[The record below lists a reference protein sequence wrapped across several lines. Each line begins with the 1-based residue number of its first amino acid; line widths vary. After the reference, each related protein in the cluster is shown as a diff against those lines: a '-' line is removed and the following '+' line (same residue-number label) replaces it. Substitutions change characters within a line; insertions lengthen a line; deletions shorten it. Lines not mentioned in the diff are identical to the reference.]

1 MSDIDTAATLALPE
15 PDIIPSEPGV
25 SASPG
30 PAETEPEPSTED
42 TAASTAVAVDDR
54 AGLDA
59 FALPALTIGRAL
71 RYRLPDNAM
80 LSQESQLCARRAAT
94 LFINYVIFTAM
105 ELSPGRVSPSPA
117 SIVAALRDMKLD
129 SIAASV
135 EYALAHNF
143 EGPGLRPAA
152 TGGSSATTAPLR
164 ENDSEDELD
173 LDTEMGA
180 SEELMHA
187 LRPDLARF
195 AFASEDVRMSDA
207 SGDDDDDDEHPL
219 FETQL

>member
-71 RYRLPDNAM
+71 RYRVRNIAPSLHLLP
-80 LSQESQLCARRAAT
+80 
-94 LFINYVIFTAM
+94 
-105 ELSPGRVSPSPA
+105 
-117 SIVAALRDMKLD
+117 
-129 SIAASV
+129 
-135 EYALAHNF
+135 
-143 EGPGLRPAA
+143 
-152 TGGSSATTAPLR
+152 
-164 ENDSEDELD
+164 
-173 LDTEMGA
+173 
-180 SEELMHA
+180 
-187 LRPDLARF
+187 
-195 AFASEDVRMSDA
+195 SDA
-207 SGDDDDDDEHPL
+207 APSCPD
-219 FETQL
+219 